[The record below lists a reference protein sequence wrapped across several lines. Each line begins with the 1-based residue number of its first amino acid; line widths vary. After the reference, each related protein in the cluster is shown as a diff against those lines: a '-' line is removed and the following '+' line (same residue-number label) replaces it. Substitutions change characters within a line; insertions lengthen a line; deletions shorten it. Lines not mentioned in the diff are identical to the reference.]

1 MAQPHDSGNETV
13 LRKYPN
19 RRIYDPTR
27 NCHVTLNDLADR
39 VKQGERIRIVD
50 HQTGEDI
57 THVIMGQVLY
67 ETLKTRPDYLPL
79 DLVLLMIRAQD
90 NVVRDFLW
98 HWLPQSFHAYL
109 ENQRRMMAGL
119 GWMNPGFAMP
129 LPSFGNPFAGLFQ
142 MGGPGYG
149 PASTGPATPPPAPGP
164 AAPPPPFPGSAPMG
178 GGPAPSSPA
187 GTPAAGDTEALKRE
201 LERLKTELEA
211 LKQAGSPAA
220 GAPTAPAGGAR
231 RKGRRAA

>member
-1 MAQPHDSGNETV
+1 MAQPHETVNETV

-19 RRIYDPTR
+19 RRIYDPSR

-50 HQTGEDI
+50 NQTGDDI
-57 THVIMGQVLY
+57 THIIMGQVLY

-109 ENQRRMMAGL
+109 ENQRRMMAGM
-119 GWMNPGFAMP
+119 GWMNPGFAAP
-129 LPSFGNPFAGLFQ
+129 LPSFGNPFAGIFQ
-142 MGGPGYG
+142 MGSVGYG
-149 PASTGPATPPPAPGP
+149 PAPTPGP
-164 AAPPPPFPGSAPMG
+164 AAPPPPTPGTVP
-178 GGPAPSSPA
+178 
-187 GTPAAGDTEALKRE
+187 PAAAGSPGASDTEALKRE
-201 LERLKTELEA
+201 LERLKNELEA
-211 LKQAGSPAA
+211 LKHAGNPASAGQSSTTGTPSPAA
-220 GAPTAPAGGAR
+220 KPR
-231 RKGRRAA
+231 RKSRQGA